1 MLYVAK
7 MASGYINETPNGV
20 PNSLNGDEV
29 VISGISGIFPKSD
42 GVVDFMNNLYN
53 KVRIYF
59 LR

>member
-1 MLYVAK
+1 

-53 KVRIYF
+53 KVRLYF
-59 LR
+59 FTLN